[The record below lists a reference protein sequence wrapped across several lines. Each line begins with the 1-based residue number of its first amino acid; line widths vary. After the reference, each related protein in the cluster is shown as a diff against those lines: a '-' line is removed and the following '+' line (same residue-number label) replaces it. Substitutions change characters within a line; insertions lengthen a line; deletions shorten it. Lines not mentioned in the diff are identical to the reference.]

1 MDQNP
6 TPASQPAPT
15 IAPDTSNPVIGEPAR
30 KAEKGLAVA
39 ALICGIASLVLC
51 WVPFLGLVL
60 AIVGVVLGIIA
71 LVKKSNKAMSI
82 IGLVCGGF
90 GLPLSVILSIFGTFL
105 FGTASIMGGF
115 LNLFGEVVDDELTKF
130 TDDPVVYCIENPFSM
145 YCEEEPDDP
154 ENHETC
160 AENLDGGDCEYGS
173 DEYWEAY
180 CKETPDSIF
189 CEDKD
194 DEEGDYS
201 WVEDY
206 VVSIFETL
214 AGDDFDPSNSLFSSA
229 IDTITES
236 FTDFIVCANDN
247 GVGIKSAADL
257 DEIVN
262 GDEDELNEKYK
273 LTLTQEANIL
283 KCEQD
288 LEKAMSNLTIQ

>member
-6 TPASQPAPT
+6 TPAPEVPVAAPVQPTAPIET
-15 IAPDTSNPVIGEPAR
+15 EKKSG
-30 KAEKGLAVA
+30 KGLAIA
-39 ALICGIASLVLC
+39 ALICGI
-51 WVPFLGLVL
+51 LGLVTCWIPFVGLTL
-60 AIVGVVLGIIA
+60 AIIGVVLGIIA
-71 LVKKSNKAMSI
+71 LVKKSSKGMAI
-82 IGLVCGGF
+82 AGLVCGGIALIPAALF
-90 GLPLSVILSIFGTFL
+90 TFVLGSFIAL
-105 FGTASIMGGF
+105 FGGLASDF
-115 LNLFGEVVDDELTKF
+115 DKYAN
-130 TDDPVVYCIENPFSM
+130 DPIGYCAKNPYSI
-145 YCEEEPDDP
+145 YCEEEPEEP

-189 CEDKD
+189 CEDED

-229 IDTITES
+229 IDSITEG

-247 GVGIKSAADL
+247 GVSIKSAADL

-262 GDEDELNEKYK
+262 GDEAELDAKYI
-273 LTLTQEANIL
+273 LTPTQEANII

-288 LEKAMSNLTIQ
+288 LEKAMDSLTIQ